1 VKNKKEREQ
10 YVDNPENW
18 IVKEQ
23 THFTRTLTLDYKGDQ
38 WIKVEHKEWSGYYDM
53 TISKYVH
60 CVKWMERGKYVL
72 NDLHECLVPISR
84 TEIVGQMAV
93 LDKQYP
99 DQASA
104 PAIPDTIEYERPRE
118 G

>member
-1 VKNKKEREQ
+1 MKNKKEREQ
-10 YVDNPENW
+10 FVDNPENW
-18 IVKEQ
+18 VVKEQ
-23 THFTRTLTLDYKGDQ
+23 TAFTRTLTLDYKGDQ

-53 TISKYVH
+53 TLSKYVH
-60 CVKWMERGKYVL
+60 CVKWIEHGKYIKD
-72 NDLHECLVPISR
+72 DLHECLVPISR
-84 TEIVGQMAV
+84 TEIVGQMTV

-99 DQASA
+99 DRASA